1 MTAAIALAGTH
12 THRGSTTAHTIE
24 IGTTETA
31 ITGTIAGTGGIG
43 ESIGSGATTGETGAA
58 NSHAIHSQAATTAS
72 YVHTFYTETL
82 TRRRCVRRG
91 RIYQPCEKKIYPLAD
106 RCLGTRGDETEA

>member
-1 MTAAIALAGTH
+1 MTAAIALPGTP
-12 THRGSTTAHTIE
+12 THRRATTAHTIE

-58 NSHAIHSQAATTAS
+58 NRHTIHSQAAKTAS
-72 YVHTFYTETL
+72 YVHTFCIETL
-82 TRRRCVRRG
+82 TRHRCVRRG
-91 RIYQPCEKKIYPLAD
+91 RIYQPCEEKIYPLAD
-106 RCLGTRGDETEA
+106 RCFGTRGDETRA